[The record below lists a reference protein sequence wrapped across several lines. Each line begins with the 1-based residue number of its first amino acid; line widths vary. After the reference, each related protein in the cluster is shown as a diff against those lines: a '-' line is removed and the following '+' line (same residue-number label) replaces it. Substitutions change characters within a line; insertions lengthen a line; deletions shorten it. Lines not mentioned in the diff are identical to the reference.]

1 MPRGC
6 DLIGRKAEFSQLS
19 RVLTE
24 DAERAVVVS
33 GEPGVGKTALI
44 DQVCALATADGWQVV
59 RVLGVEA
66 EQPFA
71 LGGLNQLVFGL
82 KPFQAGLDEQD
93 RGVLAPILGGDSNSV
108 GAVLPLVAALLN
120 LLESAAHIRPVLLVI
135 DDVHWLD
142 GVSAEVL
149 SAVGRR
155 LIHPRIRIVAGHRVP
170 DESVFTSAGWTKMP
184 VAPLDSDDSARLLER
199 AEVPLTAATRRAI
212 LAAAAGNPLA
222 LAELPRGADQIEI
235 GAATLPLTERLV
247 SVFAGRLGQLDAAV
261 RAELL
266 RAALDGVAGSVGSS
280 ARARHVM
287 RNVKTAV
294 TAGLLVVN
302 PLGEIA
308 FRHPLVR
315 AAVIHQADP
324 QDRRDAHR
332 DLAGLY
338 EDVLVRHAWHLAAA
352 ATEPDQH
359 VADLLARAAKVSIR
373 RGGLAVA
380 VEWLRSAA
388 ALSTDPDRRTELLA
402 DAVFVA
408 ARAGQVG
415 EAEDLLESTDTG
427 DRDSAQRVL
436 ADSYR
441 AFHTDG
447 DVTSTHSRV
456 LDALNK
462 ADELDDKTLNRLV
475 YLLVSITNYSGSAR
489 HREMTTAALIRSE
502 ARLDPAVLMYRT
514 GIDDIAG
521 TANTVRSRLGGYVDS
536 LAQVPAQ
543 RMMLLAFPAHCV
555 GAMADFRIPLKR
567 AYAQLGEHG
576 GSIDAIDSGRVV
588 LIDLV
593 ATGQW
598 DRAEQVGAACLE
610 MAQRI
615 PGSQLRRH
623 QLLAD
628 LGVLAATRGDME
640 TALRYAAEV
649 SAWSTPVGLQ
659 RLMDAADRIAVRV
672 GIADADYEAAYH
684 AAVRISPP
692 GHWPLHN
699 IHEVADD
706 MLDAVEAA
714 LRFGRPDEARALAD
728 EAVRLN
734 LAQISPRAAALTIA
748 ISAMTAPDA
757 DAGELYQSAL
767 THPGIAE
774 FPFEHARIALAQ
786 GMWLRRM
793 RRHTDARAALGVA
806 ADGFDRLG
814 ARPWTERARAE
825 LRAAGASAKKS
836 LGEPTTL
843 SAQERR
849 IAELAADGQT
859 SKEIAAQ
866 LSISA
871 RTVDGHLYRAFRK
884 LNVTTRGG
892 LSKALLHYDSGPT
905 GVGSP

>member
-1 MPRGC
+1 MA
-6 DLIGRKAEFSQLS
+6 GRWC
-19 RVLTE
+19 
-24 DAERAVVVS
+24 
-33 GEPGVGKTALI
+33 G
-44 DQVCALATADGWQVV
+44 
-59 RVLGVEA
+59 VLGVEA

-71 LGGLNQLVFGL
+71 LGGLNQVVYGL

-93 RGVLAPILGGDSNSV
+93 RTVLAPVLGGDPNSV
-108 GAVLPLVAALLN
+108 VAVLPLVAALLN
-120 LLESAAHIRPVLLVI
+120 LLESAAHTQPVLLVI

-142 GVSAEVL
+142 SISAEVL
-149 SAVGRR
+149 GAVGRR
-155 LIHPRIRIVAGHRVP
+155 LAYPHVRIVAGRRLPH
-170 DESVFTSAGWTKMP
+170 ESAFTTAGWTDVP
-184 VAPLDSDDSARLLER
+184 VAPLDSDDSARLLES
-199 AEVPLTAATRRAI
+199 AGVPLPAGTRRAI

-222 LAELPRGADQIEI
+222 LAELPRGAERIEH

-266 RAALDGVAGSVGSS
+266 RAALDGVNGSVGSS
-280 ARARHVM
+280 TRARHVM
-287 RNVKTAV
+287 RNVKPAV
-294 TAGLLVVN
+294 AAGLLVVN

-332 DLAGLY
+332 DLAALY

-352 ATEPDQH
+352 ATKPDQH

-380 VEWLRSAA
+380 VEWLRNAA
-388 ALSTDPDRRTELLA
+388 ELSTDPGRRTELLA

-415 EAEDLLESTDTG
+415 EAENLL
-427 DRDSAQRVL
+427 DSAGAGEPDSAL
-436 ADSYR
+436 AVMTDSYR
-441 AFHTDG
+441 AFHSEG
-447 DVTSTHSRV
+447 EVTSTHRRV
-456 LDALNK
+456 LDALSK
-462 ADELDDKTLNRLV
+462 SDALDDKTLNRLV
-475 YLLVSITNYSGSAR
+475 YLLLSITNYSGDAR
-489 HREMTTAALIRSE
+489 HRAQTNAALLALQ

-514 GIDDIAG
+514 GVDDIAD
-521 TANTVRSRLGGYVDS
+521 TANTVRSMLNGYVEV
-536 LAQVPAQ
+536 LPQLPAQ
-543 RMMLLAFPAHCV
+543 RMALLSFPAYCA
-555 GAMADFRIPLKR
+555 GAMADFRAPLQAAFR
-567 AYAQLGEHG
+567 QLSEHG
-576 GSIDAIDSGRVV
+576 ASVDAIECGRVV
-588 LIDLV
+588 VLDLI
-593 ATGQW
+593 AAGQW
-598 DRAEQVGAACLE
+598 SQAEQVGAACLE
-610 MAQRI
+610 MAQRL
-615 PGSQLRRH
+615 PSSQLRRH

-628 LGVLAATRGDME
+628 LGVLAADRGDVE

-649 SAWSTPVGLQ
+649 TAWSTSRGLQ
-659 RLMDAADRIAVRV
+659 RLMNAADRIAVRV
-672 GIADADYEAAYH
+672 GLADADYEAAYR
-684 AAVRISPP
+684 AATRISPP
-692 GHWPLHN
+692 GQWPRHSL
-699 IHEVADD
+699 HEVGDD
-706 MLDAVEAA
+706 MLDSVEAA
-714 LRFGRPDEARALAD
+714 LRFGRPDEARALAA

-734 LAQISPRAAALTIA
+734 LAEISPRVAALTIA
-748 ISAMTAPDA
+748 ISAMTAPDD

-786 GMWLRRM
+786 GMWLRRT
-793 RRHTDARAALGVA
+793 RRYTEARAVLGVA

-814 ARPWTERARAE
+814 ARPWTERARTE
-825 LRAAGASAKKS
+825 LRAAGASAKQS
-836 LGEPTTL
+836 LGEPAPL

-849 IAELAADGQT
+849 VAELAAEGQT

-892 LSKALLHYDSGPT
+892 LSKALRNAP
-905 GVGSP
+905 GSD

>member
-1 MPRGC
+1 MAGINGVDAGGTRSAVSAVASATRCAP
-6 DLIGRKAEFSQLS
+6 AT
-19 RVLTE
+19 RV
-24 DAERAVVVS
+24 
-33 GEPGVGKTALI
+33 
-44 DQVCALATADGWQVV
+44 
-59 RVLGVEA
+59 
-66 EQPFA
+66 
-71 LGGLNQLVFGL
+71 
-82 KPFQAGLDEQD
+82 
-93 RGVLAPILGGDSNSV
+93 
-108 GAVLPLVAALLN
+108 
-120 LLESAAHIRPVLLVI
+120 SAAAQHPAAIPT
-135 DDVHWLD
+135 
-142 GVSAEVL
+142 VSAVT
-149 SAVGRR
+149 AVT
-155 LIHPRIRIVAGHRVP
+155 A
-170 DESVFTSAGWTKMP
+170 ESTV
-184 VAPLDSDDSARLLER
+184 
-199 AEVPLTAATRRAI
+199 ATRRAWI
-212 LAAAAGNPLA
+212 VSTGAAGASRPSPTVAAVATGTRDGQGACAAAVTTVTAQTVQSGSPAGAAITPAAQEHPARATVPADATEGTVTPNTAAAAA
-222 LAELPRGADQIEI
+222 AADRQGS
-235 GAATLPLTERLV
+235 GAATVAAGPANPGVLTTDAPGTAETTITPQRQQTAPTLPLTERLV
-247 SVFAGRLGQLDAAV
+247 SVFAGRLGQLDTAV
-261 RAELL
+261 RTELL

-280 ARARHVM
+280 TRTRYVM
-287 RNVKTAV
+287 RNVKPAV

-332 DLAGLY
+332 DLAALY

-352 ATEPDQH
+352 TTEPDQH
-359 VADLLARAAKVSIR
+359 VADLLAQAAKVSIR
-373 RGGLAVA
+373 RSGLAVA
-380 VEWLRSAA
+380 VEWLRNAA
-388 ALSTDPDRRTELLA
+388 ELSTDPDRRTELLA

-415 EAEDLLESTDTG
+415 EAEDLLDSTETG
-427 DRDSAQRVL
+427 DIGSALAVL

-441 AFHTDG
+441 AFHTHG
-447 DVTSTHSRV
+447 DVTSTHRRV
-456 LDALNK
+456 LDALTK
-462 ADELDDKTLNRLV
+462 ADALDDKTVNRLV
-475 YLLVSITNYSGSAR
+475 FLLESITNYSGSAR
-489 HREMTTAALIRSE
+489 HREHTNAVLIRLE

-543 RMMLLAFPAHCV
+543 RMLLLAFPAHCV
-555 GAMADFRIPLKR
+555 GAMADFRIPLQE
-567 AYAQLGEHG
+567 AYAQLSEHG
-576 GSIDAIDSGRVV
+576 GSIDAIESGRVLV
-588 LIDLV
+588 IDLV

-598 DRAEQVGAACLE
+598 DRAEQIGASCLE

-628 LGVLAATRGDME
+628 LGVLAADRGDLAS
-640 TALRYAAEV
+640 ALRYAAEV
-649 SAWSTPVGLQ
+649 TAWSKPLGLQ
-659 RLMDAADRIAVRV
+659 RLLDAAERIAVRV
-672 GIADADYEAAYH
+672 ALADADYEAAYH
-684 AAVRISPP
+684 AAIRISPP

-706 MLDAVEAA
+706 MLDSVEAA
-714 LRFGRPDEARALAD
+714 LHSGRPDEARALTD

-734 LAQISPRAAALTIA
+734 LAEISPRVAALTTA

-774 FPFEHARIALAQ
+774 FPFEYARIALAQ
-786 GMWLRRM
+786 GMWLRRT
-793 RRHTDARAALGVA
+793 RRYTEARAALGVA

-814 ARPWTERARAE
+814 ARPWTDRARAE

-836 LGEPTTL
+836 LGEPGPL
-843 SAQERR
+843 SSQQRL

-859 SKEIAAQ
+859 SKEIAAH

-884 LNVTTRGG
+884 LNVTTRAG
-892 LSKALLHYDSGPT
+892 LGRALRATP
-905 GVGSP
+905 GSD

>member
-1 MPRGC
+1 MPQASE
-6 DLIGRKAEFSQLS
+6 LIGRQAELAQLS

-24 DAERAVVVS
+24 NAERAVVVS

-44 DQVCALATADGWQVV
+44 DQVCSLATADGWQVV

-71 LGGLNQLVFGL
+71 LGGLNQLVYGL

-93 RGVLAPILGGDSNSV
+93 RGVLAPVLGGDPNSV
-108 GAVLPLVAALLN
+108 VAVLPLVAALLN
-120 LLESAAHIRPVLLVI
+120 LLEAAAHTQAVLLVI
-135 DDVHWLD
+135 DDSHWLD
-142 GVSAEVL
+142 SVSAEVL
-149 SAVGRR
+149 GAVGRR
-155 LIHPRIRIVAGHRVP
+155 LTHPHVRIVAGRRIPHQ
-170 DESVFTSAGWTKMP
+170 SAFTSAGWSDVP
-184 VAPLDSDDSARLLER
+184 VAPLDYEDSARLLDS
-199 AEVPLTAATRRAI
+199 AGVPLTATTRRAI
-212 LAAAAGNPLA
+212 LAAATGNPLA
-222 LAELPRGADQIEI
+222 LAELPRNADQIEY

-247 SVFAGRLGQLDAAV
+247 SVFAGRLGQLDTDV
-261 RAELL
+261 RTELL

-280 ARARHVM
+280 TRARYVM
-287 RNVKTAV
+287 RNVKPAV

-315 AAVIHQADP
+315 AAVIHEADP

-332 DLAGLY
+332 DLAALY

-352 ATEPDQH
+352 TIEPDQY
-359 VADLLARAAKVSIR
+359 VADLLARAAKLSIR
-373 RGGLAVA
+373 RGGLSVA
-380 VEWLRSAA
+380 VEWLRTAA
-388 ALSTDPDRRTELLA
+388 LLSTDPGRRTELFA

-408 ARAGQVG
+408 ARVGQVG
-415 EAEDLLESTDTG
+415 EAEDLLERTATG
-427 DRDSAQRVL
+427 DSESALAVL

-447 DVTSTHSRV
+447 EVTSTHRRV
-456 LDALNK
+456 LDALSRSD
-462 ADELDDKTLNRLV
+462 ALDDKTLNRLV
-475 YLLVSITNYSGSAR
+475 YLLLSITNYSGDAQQ
-489 HREMTTAALIRSE
+489 REQTNAALLALQ

-514 GIDDIAG
+514 GIDDIAD
-521 TANTVRSRLGGYVDS
+521 TANAVRSMLTGYVEV
-536 LAQVPAQ
+536 LPQLPAQ
-543 RMMLLAFPAHCV
+543 RMALLSFPAYCA
-555 GAMADFRIPLKR
+555 GAMADFRAPLQA
-567 AYAQLGEHG
+567 AYTQLSEHG
-576 GSIDAIDSGRVV
+576 ASVDAIECGRVV
-588 LIDLV
+588 VLDLI
-593 ATGQW
+593 AAGQW

-610 MAQRI
+610 MAQQVER
-615 PGSQLRRH
+615 SQLRRH

-628 LGVLAATRGDME
+628 LGVLAAGRGDFE
-640 TALRYAAEV
+640 TALQYV
-649 SAWSTPVGLQ
+649 TDVMAWSKPQGLQ
-659 RLMDAADRIAVRV
+659 RLLDAADRIAVRV
-672 GIADADYEAAYH
+672 ALADADYEAAYR
-684 AAVRISPP
+684 AATRISPP

-706 MLDAVEAA
+706 MLDSVEAA
-714 LRFGRPDEARALAD
+714 LRSGRPDEARALTG

-734 LAQISPRAAALTIA
+734 LAEISPRVAALIIA

-767 THPGIAE
+767 THPGIAD
-774 FPFEHARIALAQ
+774 FPFEHARIALAE

-793 RRHTDARAALGVA
+793 RRYTEARAALGVA

-825 LRAAGASAKKS
+825 LRAAGASAKQS
-836 LGEPTTL
+836 LGEPAPL

-849 IAELAADGQT
+849 VAQLAADGQT

-884 LNVTTRGG
+884 LGVTTRAG
-892 LSKALLHYDSGPT
+892 LSKALRDAP
-905 GVGSP
+905 GSD